1 MLSST
6 IKACFLGL
14 ALALGAIAA
23 PQRVDAAPHN
33 SRSVNTQRAR
43 RHFLAGKRA
52 FEAKRYPV
60 ALKEFETGYA
70 IDPRPGF
77 LLNMGHAARR
87 RGELRR
93 ARDYY
98 LKFLESDPP
107 GAERRTTIGLVME
120 IDRQL
125 AAASTAGSHAS
136 AAPGPAAATITHV
149 AARGSGTRGHVKL

>member
-6 IKACFLGL
+6 VKAWILGL
-14 ALALGAIAA
+14 AIALGALAA
-23 PQRVDAAPHN
+23 PQRVDAASHN
-33 SRSVNTQRAR
+33 SSSASTQRAR
-43 RHFLAGKRA
+43 RHFLPGKRA
-52 FEAKRYPV
+52 FEAKRYSV
-60 ALKEFETGYA
+60 ALKEFEVGYA

-87 RGELRR
+87 MGDLRR

-107 GAERRTTIGLVME
+107 AVERRSTIALVVE

-125 AAASTAGSHAS
+125 ASAPTAGSRAS
-136 AAPGPAAATITHV
+136 ASSSPAKGRV
-149 AARGSGTRGHVKL
+149 EL

>member
-6 IKACFLGL
+6 MKAWLLGL
-14 ALALGAIAA
+14 VLALGAVGL

-33 SRSVNTQRAR
+33 SSSATTQRAR
-43 RHFLAGKRA
+43 RHFLSGKRA
-52 FEAKRYPV
+52 FEARRYPV
-60 ALKEFETGYA
+60 ALKEFEAGYA
-70 IDPRPGF
+70 IYPRPGF

-87 RGELRR
+87 MGQLKR

-107 GAERRTTIGLVME
+107 AATRRTTIALVID

-125 AAASTAGSHAS
+125 AAA
-136 AAPGPAAATITHV
+136 P
-149 AARGSGTRGHVKL
+149 ARGTHA